1 MSVGLTSWPPPRLP
15 LTPEAPAVLSCRF
28 VSEIV
33 SYYYPDDASV
43 QQDSELQAW
52 VGEIFAQAFLGRE
65 NSGNPLCLHPY
76 HSQALAGPV
85 LILTYLSCI
94 SQFLLLKST
103 LINCI

>member
-1 MSVGLTSWPPPRLP
+1 MSVGLTSRPWSRIP

-65 NSGNPLCLHPY
+65 NSGTLLRLYSY
-76 HSQALAGPV
+76 HSQALVDPV

-94 SQFLLLKST
+94 NQFLLLKST
-103 LINCI
+103 LINCT